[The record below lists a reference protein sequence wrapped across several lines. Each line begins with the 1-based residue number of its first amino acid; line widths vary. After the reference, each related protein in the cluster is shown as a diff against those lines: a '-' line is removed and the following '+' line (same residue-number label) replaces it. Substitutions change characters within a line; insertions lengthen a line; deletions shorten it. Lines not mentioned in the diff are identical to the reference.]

1 MATAG
6 DAYITIPGAY
16 VGIYGGGTLSDDTG
30 PTAETTSG
38 TVHAYGK
45 PLTIRVN
52 TYGVDSSSTLG
63 KYLSQNIQHLAI
75 LLINLFLYVGFDLIY
90 NQLPCG
96 TNMKHKHVYVYE
108 T

>member
-1 MATAG
+1 MFQAGVLATAG

-52 TYGVDSSSTLG
+52 TYGVDASSTLG
-63 KYLSQNIQHLAI
+63 KYLSQNTYTTFGNFTDKPFSL
-75 LLINLFLYVGFDLIY
+75 
-90 NQLPCG
+90 C
-96 TNMKHKHVYVYE
+96 M
-108 T
+108 